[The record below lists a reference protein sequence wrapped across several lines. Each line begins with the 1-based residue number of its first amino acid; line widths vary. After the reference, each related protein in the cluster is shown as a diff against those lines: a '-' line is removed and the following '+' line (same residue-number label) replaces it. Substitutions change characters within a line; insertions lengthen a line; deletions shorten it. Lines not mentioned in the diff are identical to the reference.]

1 MNKMGLVL
9 QSESTKDCIMNS
21 KKEYGGGL
29 QCVLLQETKSQ
40 CQLLRI
46 KIDSRKKR

>member
-1 MNKMGLVL
+1 MNRTGLVL
-9 QSESTKDCIMNS
+9 QGESTEDYIMNS

-40 CQLLRI
+40 CQLLGL
-46 KIDSRKKR
+46 